1 MKNKAGL
8 STLLYAYYDFNIS
21 FFFKFLSLIL
31 FGKIW
36 PHNRKFYKMTE
47 ISQRGKLF
55 YGYYNFN
62 IYFFIIFGT
71 NVVPKFE
78 VSKLAVISHSG
89 TLVHAYHDF
98 NVSFFKILSFI

>member
-1 MKNKAGL
+1 
-8 STLLYAYYDFNIS
+8 
-21 FFFKFLSLIL
+21 
-31 FGKIW
+31 
-36 PHNRKFYKMTE
+36 MTE

-89 TLVHAYHDF
+89 TLVHAYHGKLEENSQDA
-98 NVSFFKILSFI
+98 KMCL

>member
-1 MKNKAGL
+1 
-8 STLLYAYYDFNIS
+8 
-21 FFFKFLSLIL
+21 
-31 FGKIW
+31 
-36 PHNRKFYKMTE
+36 MTE

-98 NVSFFKILSFI
+98 NVSFFKIHIIWANVVPNSNALQVH